1 VSGVQQA
8 LIRSLGAEEVPP
20 PPILGMVLTSGLYPV
35 VLEGDTVDLGCT
47 IGGQISLVIFFET
60 ESVNLAAAAAPITLN
75 TVLTQVFYTNWPF
88 EAVDLAAS
96 AAPITLVATIN
107 YVNYVNWP
115 FEAVDLAAGPPP
127 GNSITL
133 VQTINFINNA
143 VGPESVDLIA
153 NPGSITL
160 V

>member
-35 VLEGDTVDLGCT
+35 VVEGDVVDLGCT

-60 ESVNLAAAAAPITLN
+60 ESVDLAAAAASITMVATITYN
-75 TVLTQVFYTNWPF
+75 NYTNWPF
-88 EAVDLAAS
+88 EAVDMAAG
-96 AAPITLVATIN
+96 AAPITLVATIS

-115 FEAVDLAAGPPP
+115 FEAVDLAAAPPA

-143 VGPESVDLIA
+143 MLPESVDLVA